1 MRIAVVKAA
10 FDDDAGVWFVG
21 HSDIEGLRVEGE
33 TVGVFRRNVADATS
47 DLLFGEG
54 GGSEDVHIEIV
65 AHASVR
71 ASTAA

>member
-1 MRIAVVKAA
+1 LKAA
-10 FDDDAGVWFVG
+10 FDDDAGVWYVE
-21 HSDIEGLRVEGE
+21 HSDIDGLRVEGGTFE
-33 TVGVFRRNVADATS
+33 VFRQAVGDATS